1 MSPQPIAPVV
11 SSTDRLSFML
21 IIALALHVLIIFGIS
36 FSSSPAQYEDQNAQ
50 EVIEVKLQ
58 SDLSDEESD
67 FLAEANQ
74 KGSGEAQEKHIL
86 SSTEQADFND
96 SQINE
101 TNRTPPI
108 LQYFYQPTSQDQV
121 ITSEAESAIK
131 MVEQKDTVS
140 EQKIVKQQEV
150 ELVNLQEISV
160 EIETLNLKLAQIQE
174 TQARRPIKVWNTAMS
189 AKEDVEAAYVY
200 RIIQK
205 IEGIGNNNYPQA
217 AITQNLSGTVRVVFV
232 INRKGELINFEL
244 AKSSGHA
251 ILDNAVKHIITQ
263 SSPFEK
269 FTPNLAQ
276 TDTQEVHIIRTWIF
290 DTDQR
295 FTMEAQ

>member
-1 MSPQPIAPVV
+1 MSPQPVAPVV

-21 IIALALHVLIIFGIS
+21 IIALALHVLLIFGIS
-36 FSSSPAQYEDQNAQ
+36 FSSLPVKHENQKAQ

-86 SSTEQADFND
+86 SSTEQSDFND

-108 LQYFYQPTSQDQV
+108 LQYFYQPTVQDQV

-131 MVEQKDTVS
+131 VVDQNDTVS
-140 EQKIVKQQEV
+140 EQKIIKQQEV

-174 TQARRPIKVWNTAMS
+174 TQARRPKKVWNTAMS

-217 AITQNLSGTVRVVFV
+217 AISQNLSGTVRVVFV

-269 FTPNLAQ
+269 FTQDLAQ